1 MMIFFFIGFPSVR
14 ERLVRVL
21 LRDEPF
27 FIPGVGALFVRHV
40 IPRARRWMGSLRS
53 SNDVQIAI
61 IFFRIG
67 RTACKA
73 FYAFFV
79 RVSTQ
84 EQYTYTYMPLSNS
97 SGSSEIRLI
106 KLHPGSGDD
115 PLRADILHA
124 SLDSDVVG
132 RYEAVS
138 YAWEDGHTTNKL
150 ETPRGILLIT
160 PSLFHALHRFRLKE
174 ESRILWADAVC
185 IDQSDNA
192 EQASQV
198 ALMNEIY
205 ESAACTLVY
214 LGREANGSEMVGELL
229 VQFARASFSLY
240 RLYGRHGMEVLRHNG
255 SISPSMTEIFEECG
269 LPGLEHPAWKALA
282 KLWGRPWFRRVW
294 VIQEFVLSPDVRM
307 FCGEWE
313 VSWSVFYVATV
324 DAYMTSSFSV
334 VPDIPNAFDD
344 AAMHMGTD
352 AMHMMCVYRRSALL
366 ETLPVSDADSMPML
380 TINLDTMVFE
390 EQEEFNLARKM
401 DPKRRL
407 RVEVPL
413 LDLLALCDRSK
424 ATRARD
430 HLFAVLGLSS
440 ATDDD
445 LFRADY
451 SSTFDEIVRRF
462 GKAFVRRGQ
471 CMDLLYRARLNI
483 QSLRFPSWIPDW
495 TTKFAFM
502 GDAIDYSSLGLHSGG
517 LYAAAGN
524 TQCVSWVSDD
534 PKDDCLIVRGRFV
547 DKLSWVGGDHVKHG
561 PIHGLIYRLQ
571 QSYDIIAELEET
583 SDYYVTGES
592 LKDVW
597 WRMLVANKTKG
608 FGPVSPDFGIGLR
621 SKWHVMP
628 ALCNLLLSLPPEEAK
643 EQLVEIIGLPYYK
656 AIYSCYTVYQIAK
669 TENGMIGLVPL
680 LAEAGDQ
687 NIRPQRWRSAICFE
701 EREATAEWTSGCI
714 TMLRVGVVT
723 HGGFIDPQPPVKRA
737 TAWVKEIHSSDTN
750 RYIVDMI
757 DFAIHG
763 ASDAW
768 FSIKKMYWPDGGKV
782 TKDGI
787 LSGGEPIHP
796 LTDLIYQDQESPGMS
811 TAAEMAV
818 LHQERDEIRN
828 AFAKSWKK

>member
-1 MMIFFFIGFPSVR
+1 MSILGIALPFLRPFLGTYLGFIIDTYASIMMIFLFIGFPS
-14 ERLVRVL
+14 
-21 LRDEPF
+21 
-27 FIPGVGALFVRHV
+27 
-40 IPRARRWMGSLRS
+40 
-53 SNDVQIAI
+53 IAI
-61 IFFRIG
+61 VFFRIG

-79 RVSTQ
+79 RVSTR
-84 EQYTYTYMPLSNS
+84 EQYTYMPLSNS
-97 SGSSEIRLI
+97 SDSSEIRLI

-124 SLDSDVVG
+124 SLDPDVVG

-160 PSLFHALHRFRLKE
+160 PSLFHALHRFRLKQ

-185 IDQSDNA
+185 INQSDNA

-205 ESAACTLVY
+205 ASAACTLVY

-229 VQFARASFSLY
+229 VQFARASFSLC

-313 VSWSVFYVATV
+313 VT
-324 DAYMTSSFSV
+324 
-334 VPDIPNAFDD
+334 
-344 AAMHMGTD
+344 MHMGTD

-366 ETLPVSDADSMPML
+366 ETLPISDADSMRML

-401 DPKRRL
+401 DPKLRL
-407 RVEVPL
+407 RVEVSL
-413 LDLLALCDRSK
+413 LDLLGLCDRSK

-445 LFRADY
+445 LIRADY

-502 GDAIDYSSLGLHSGG
+502 GDEIDYSSLGLHSGG

-534 PKDDCLIVRGRFV
+534 PKDDCLTVRGRFV
-547 DKLSWVGGDHVKHG
+547 DKLSWVGGDHIKYG
-561 PIHGLIYRLQ
+561 PIHGLLYRLQ

-583 SDYYVTGES
+583 SDYYVT
-592 LKDVW
+592 
-597 WRMLVANKTKG
+597 
-608 FGPVSPDFGIGLR
+608 
-621 SKWHVMP
+621 
-628 ALCNLLLSLPPEEAK
+628 AK

-687 NIRPQRWRSAICFE
+687 IYVLNGGAVPFVLRKGKRLLNGRRLVGECYIHGLMNGEAIQSEYEERNIR
-701 EREATAEWTSGCI
+701 
-714 TMLRVGVVT
+714 L
-723 HGGFIDPQPPVKRA
+723 
-737 TAWVKEIHSSDTN
+737 
-750 RYIVDMI
+750 Y
-757 DFAIHG
+757 
-763 ASDAW
+763 
-768 FSIKKMYWPDGGKV
+768 
-782 TKDGI
+782 
-787 LSGGEPIHP
+787 
-796 LTDLIYQDQESPGMS
+796 
-811 TAAEMAV
+811 
-818 LHQERDEIRN
+818 
-828 AFAKSWKK
+828 

>member
-1 MMIFFFIGFPSVR
+1 MSILGIALPFLRPFLGTYLGFIIDTYASIMMIFFFIGFPSV
-14 ERLVRVL
+14 
-21 LRDEPF
+21 
-27 FIPGVGALFVRHV
+27 
-40 IPRARRWMGSLRS
+40 
-53 SNDVQIAI
+53 AI

-73 FYAFFV
+73 FYTFFV
-79 RVSTQ
+79 RVSTR
-84 EQYTYTYMPLSNS
+84 EQYTYMPLSNS
-97 SGSSEIRLI
+97 SDSSEIRLI

-185 IDQSDNA
+185 INQSDNA

-205 ESAACTLVY
+205 ASAARTLVY
-214 LGREANGSEMVGELL
+214 LGREANGSEIVGELL
-229 VQFARASFSLY
+229 IRFASASSSLY
-240 RLYGRHGMEVLRHNG
+240 RLYGRNGMEVLRHIG
-255 SISPSMTEIFEECG
+255 SISPSMREIFEECR
-269 LPGLEHPAWKALA
+269 LPDLEHPAWKALV

-313 VSWSVFYVATV
+313 VT
-324 DAYMTSSFSV
+324 
-334 VPDIPNAFDD
+334 
-344 AAMHMGTD
+344 MHMGMD

-366 ETLPVSDADSMPML
+366 ETLPVSDADSMRML

-390 EQEEFNLARKM
+390 EQEEFNLVRKK
-401 DPKRRL
+401 DSKLRL
-407 RVEVPL
+407 QVEVPL

-495 TTKFAFM
+495 TTKFSFM
-502 GDAIDYSSLGLHSGG
+502 GDEIDYSSLGLHSGG

-534 PKDDCLIVRGRFV
+534 PKDDCLTVRGRFV

-583 SDYYVTGES
+583 SDYYVT
-592 LKDVW
+592 
-597 WRMLVANKTKG
+597 
-608 FGPVSPDFGIGLR
+608 
-621 SKWHVMP
+621 
-628 ALCNLLLSLPPEEAK
+628 AK

-687 NIRPQRWRSAICFE
+687 IYVLNGGAVPFV
-701 EREATAEWTSGCI
+701 
-714 TMLRVGVVT
+714 LRKGKRLLNGRRLVG
-723 HGGFIDPQPPVKRA
+723 
-737 TAWVKEIHSSDTN
+737 EC
-750 RYIVDMI
+750 Y
-757 DFAIHG
+757 IHG
-763 ASDAW
+763 L
-768 FSIKKMYWPDGGKV
+768 MN
-782 TKDGI
+782 
-787 LSGGEPIHP
+787 GEAIQSE
-796 LTDLIYQDQESPGMS
+796 Y
-811 TAAEMAV
+811 V
-818 LHQERDEIRN
+818 ERDIRLY
-828 AFAKSWKK
+828 

>member
-1 MMIFFFIGFPSVR
+1 MSILGIALPFLRPFLGTYLGFIIDTYASIMMIFFFIGFPSVR

-53 SNDVQIAI
+53 SNDIQIAI

-160 PSLFHALHRFRLKE
+160 PSLLHALHRFRLKE

-687 NIRPQRWRSAICFE
+687 IYVLNGGAVPFVLRKGKRLLNGRRLVGECYIHGLMNGEAIQSEYE
-701 EREATAEWTSGCI
+701 ERDVR
-714 TMLRVGVVT
+714 L
-723 HGGFIDPQPPVKRA
+723 
-737 TAWVKEIHSSDTN
+737 
-750 RYIVDMI
+750 Y
-757 DFAIHG
+757 
-763 ASDAW
+763 
-768 FSIKKMYWPDGGKV
+768 
-782 TKDGI
+782 
-787 LSGGEPIHP
+787 
-796 LTDLIYQDQESPGMS
+796 
-811 TAAEMAV
+811 
-818 LHQERDEIRN
+818 
-828 AFAKSWKK
+828 

>member
-79 RVSTQ
+79 RVSTR

-185 IDQSDNA
+185 INQSDNA

-205 ESAACTLVY
+205 ASAACTLVC

-229 VQFARASFSLY
+229 VQFARASVSLY

-313 VSWSVFYVATV
+313 VSWSVFYVATI

-334 VPDIPNAFDD
+334 VPDIPNAFDH

-366 ETLPVSDADSMPML
+366 ETLPVSDADSMRML
-380 TINLDTMVFE
+380 TINLDTMVFG

-401 DPKRRL
+401 DPKLRL

-628 ALCNLLLSLPPEEAK
+628 ALCNFLLSLPPEEAK

-687 NIRPQRWRSAICFE
+687 IYVLNGGAVPFV
-701 EREATAEWTSGCI
+701 
-714 TMLRVGVVT
+714 LRKG
-723 HGGFIDPQPPVKRA
+723 KRLL
-737 TAWVKEIHSSDTN
+737 N
-750 RYIVDMI
+750 GRRYIVDMI

>member
-1 MMIFFFIGFPSVR
+1 
-14 ERLVRVL
+14 
-21 LRDEPF
+21 
-27 FIPGVGALFVRHV
+27 
-40 IPRARRWMGSLRS
+40 MGSLRS

-61 IFFRIG
+61 VFFRIG

-79 RVSTQ
+79 RVSTR
-84 EQYTYTYMPLSNS
+84 EQYTYMPLSNS
-97 SGSSEIRLI
+97 SDSSEIRLI

-124 SLDSDVVG
+124 SLDPDVVG

-160 PSLFHALHRFRLKE
+160 PSLFHALHRFRLKQ

-185 IDQSDNA
+185 INQSDNA

-205 ESAACTLVY
+205 ASAACTLVY

-229 VQFARASFSLY
+229 VQFARASFSLC

-313 VSWSVFYVATV
+313 VSWSVFYVATI
-324 DAYMTSSFSV
+324 DTYMTSSFSV

-366 ETLPVSDADSMPML
+366 ETLPISDADSMRML

-401 DPKRRL
+401 DPKLRL
-407 RVEVPL
+407 RVEVSL
-413 LDLLALCDRSK
+413 LDLLGLCDRSK

-445 LFRADY
+445 LIRADY

-502 GDAIDYSSLGLHSGG
+502 GDEIDYSSLGLHSGG

-534 PKDDCLIVRGRFV
+534 PKDDCLTVRGRFV
-547 DKLSWVGGDHVKHG
+547 DKLSWVGGDHIKYG
-561 PIHGLIYRLQ
+561 PIHGLLYRLQ

-687 NIRPQRWRSAICFE
+687 IYVLNGGAVPFVLRKGKRLLNGRREKSYSMG
-701 EREATAEWTSGCI
+701 ER
-714 TMLRVGVVT
+714 
-723 HGGFIDPQPPVKRA
+723 
-737 TAWVKEIHSSDTN
+737 
-750 RYIVDMI
+750 
-757 DFAIHG
+757 
-763 ASDAW
+763 DAW
-768 FSIKKMYWPDGGKV
+768 FSIKKMYWPDGVKV

-796 LTDLIYQDQESPGMS
+796 HTDLIYQDQESPGMS
-811 TAAEMAV
+811 TAAAMAM
-818 LHQERDEIRN
+818 LRQKRDEIRN
-828 AFAKSWKK
+828 AFAKSWKKLDVDVMIAPAFIGPACLHDTALE